1 MSLNKATTT
10 DIRPNFNLGGDEI
23 KCNELFVKN
32 LKYNIFTKTKFIP
45 IVYINDENTSPTV
58 YTNQSYFYTTGSTIT
73 FFGNLYF
80 LYSGSTISTPEI
92 YLTLPTDFEPKV
104 GSDLMSNIGT
114 LVGISPGQSAK
125 NFSVLY
131 RSNISLTPINVLPAL
146 KLTFVDDQGGSDFSS
161 AVHSLTFECVFQL

>member
-10 DIRPNFNLGGDEI
+10 NIRSNFNLGGDEI
-23 KCNELFVKN
+23 KCSELFVKN
-32 LKYNIFTKTKFIP
+32 LKYNIYTKTKFTP

-58 YTNQSYFYTTGSTIT
+58 YTNQCYFYTSGSTVA

-80 LYSGSTISTPEI
+80 LYSGPTISTPEI
-92 YLTLPTDFEPKV
+92 YLTIPVDFEPKV
-104 GSDLMSNIGT
+104 GSNLISNIGG
-114 LVGISPGQSAK
+114 LVGISPGEAQK

-146 KLTFVDDQGGSDFSS
+146 KLTFVDEQGSSDFSS
-161 AVHSLTFECVFQL
+161 AVHSIFFECVFQL

>member
-10 DIRPNFNLGGDEI
+10 NIRSNFNLGGNEI
-23 KCNELFVKN
+23 KCNELFTKN
-32 LKYNIFTKTKFIP
+32 LKYNIYTKTKFTP
-45 IVYINDENTSPTV
+45 IVYINDENTSPTI
-58 YTNQSYFYTTGSTIT
+58 YINQCYFYTTGSSVV
-73 FFGNLYF
+73 FFGNLYL

-104 GSDLMSNIGT
+104 GSDLISNIGG

-131 RSNISLTPINVLPAL
+131 RSNISLTPINTLPAL

-161 AVHSLTFECVFQL
+161 AVHSIFFECVFQL

>member
-10 DIRPNFNLGGDEI
+10 NIRSNFNLGGDEI

-32 LKYNIFTKTKFIP
+32 LKYNIYTKTNFTP
-45 IVYINDENTSPTV
+45 AVYINDKNTSPV
-58 YTNQSYFYTTGSTIT
+58 VFTNKCYFYTTGSTIN

-104 GSDLMSNIGT
+104 GSNLISNIGT
-114 LVGISPGQSAK
+114 LVGIVPGQSAQ

-131 RSNISLTPINVLPAL
+131 RSNVSLTPINVLPAI
-146 KLTFVDDQGGSDFSS
+146 KLSFVDDQGGSDFSS